1 MKLGGSVLFLALIL
15 AVPAVRSA
23 GVDNCDF
30 SGAAQADGGVTPGP
44 VEAAFG
50 PDGDAEAL
58 ILRFISKARCSIR
71 VAAYAFSSPRIVDA
85 LATAARRGLDVRL
98 VVDFKHNVAEDNKG
112 IGHRALATMVEA
124 HAVARTNDRYRLL
137 HDKFIVIDN
146 RHVQTGSYNYA
157 QSANSNSENVIV
169 IWDDPALA
177 ARYLKHWRSRF
188 EEGAN
193 FGQTGR
199 IDP

>member
-1 MKLGGSVLFLALIL
+1 MKLGGSLLFLSLVL

-23 GVDNCDF
+23 GVDNCD
-30 SGAAQADGGVTPGP
+30 SAVAAQADGGVTPRS

-58 ILRFISKARCSIR
+58 ILRFIAKARCSIR

-85 LATAARRGLDVRL
+85 LAAAARRGLDVRL

-112 IGHRALATMVEA
+112 IGHRALATMVGA
-124 HAVARTNDRYRLL
+124 HAAARTNDRYRLL

-169 IWDDPALA
+169 SWDNPPLA
-177 ARYLKHWRSRF
+177 ARYLKHWQSRF
-188 EEGAN
+188 DDGVD
-193 FGQTGR
+193 FGQTAR